1 MHPIYCETCGD
12 MIRFA
17 AGEEPDENVYYCN
30 DCVEITVSVKDDAK
44 KKAAVEKDC
53 HRHQPYDQDM
63 EEYHH

>member
-1 MHPIYCETCGD
+1 MHPIYCESCGD

-44 KKAAVEKDC
+44 KKAAVEK
-53 HRHQPYDQDM
+53 
-63 EEYHH
+63 EA